1 MALVFNH
8 KLIFAALF
16 FMGLW
21 ASEATSRTLHQ
32 LSSMTAKHEQWMARH
47 GRVYKDQAEK
57 ERRFKIFQD
66 NVEFIESSN
75 NAGTR
80 PYKLAVNEFADLTNE
95 ELHASRNGYRESTNS
110 KLSKTT
116 LFRYGNVSDVPSTI
130 DWRQKG
136 AVTAI
141 KNQGHCGKKR
151 ILISYNSTL
160 LMTTFVIQ

>member
-8 KLIFAALF
+8 RLIFAAILF
-16 FMGLW
+16 LAGMW
-21 ASEATSRTLHQ
+21 ASQATSRSTLDQ
-32 LSSMTAKHEQWMARH
+32 PSSMTARHEQWMAHH

-57 ERRFKIFQD
+57 ERRFKIFKD

-80 PYKLAVNEFADLTNE
+80 PYKLAVNEFADLTDE
-95 ELHASRNGYRESTNS
+95 EFNASHNGYRESTNS

-116 LFRYGNVSDVPSTI
+116 LFRYGNVSDVPPSI

-136 AVTAI
+136 AVTPV
-141 KNQGHCGKKR
+141 KNQLHCGKKH
-151 ILISYNSTL
+151 ILNY
-160 LMTTFVIQ
+160 